1 MSPGLQEPHKEG
13 CSGEEQG
20 EAWSAVATR
29 SIMNCT
35 RQRPAVLGSPGLR
48 PDLSFAS
55 GKAMAAP
62 TMETETQFIIFL
74 S

>member
-13 CSGEEQG
+13 CLGEEQG

-35 RQRPAVLGSPGLR
+35 RQRACCSGL
-48 PDLSFAS
+48 PWAS
-55 GKAMAAP
+55 
-62 TMETETQFIIFL
+62 TQIFPSHQEKPWL
-74 S
+74 PPPRRLKPNS